1 MFSEF
6 AKVSSATWGVIV
18 ALLLVGIVVFA
29 VSKDKKRWTARMLA
43 NGALCIALSTVL
55 SFITLYKM
63 PQGGSITLASMLPM
77 FLFAYAYGVGP
88 GMLAQPMVLCSSFRE
103 VCISFILWSCYLI
116 IRWLLPC
123 WVWRVFPTSSPI
135 NGA

>member
-6 AKVSSATWGVIV
+6 AEVSSATWGVIV

-29 VSKDKKRWTARMLA
+29 VSKNKKRWTARMLA

-63 PQGGSITLASMLPM
+63 PQIGRAH
-77 FLFAYAYGVGP
+77 V
-88 GMLAQPMVLCSSFRE
+88 
-103 VCISFILWSCYLI
+103 
-116 IRWLLPC
+116 
-123 WVWRVFPTSSPI
+123 
-135 NGA
+135 